1 MLMDKGTLF
10 EIDRRALD
18 AGITISALASLASVS
33 SATMAK
39 FRKQPEA
46 VRPRTVSKLLKAL
59 DAIEREKAA

>member
-1 MLMDKGTLF
+1 MDKGTLF